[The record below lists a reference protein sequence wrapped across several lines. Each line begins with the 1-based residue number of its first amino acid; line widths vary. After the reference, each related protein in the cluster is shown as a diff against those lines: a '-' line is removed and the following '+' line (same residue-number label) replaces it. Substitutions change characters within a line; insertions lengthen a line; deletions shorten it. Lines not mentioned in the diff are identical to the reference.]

1 MEAGAAGA
9 ADSQTTAAS
18 GEAAPKKARAFRH
31 FAGEYVMIVL
41 SIVTALGLENGVR
54 QFNQAREAR
63 EAARNLDA
71 EIAVNLAEMRA
82 VVAHSDG
89 EVKRLRRLQEILLA
103 DIKAGVGDEAAIQHV
118 MHASGERFTVSL
130 RTPSLQREA
139 WDVAVANQA
148 LSFMSQEQLQR
159 YARQYAN
166 MRDIQAMMLGAG
178 GSFIDRP
185 QLSNVMSNL
194 EMSDITARELYR
206 VLAQMSFVHES
217 NSKNMRTLEKL
228 LVGEQQRGLKQ
239 AGPKESSA

>member
-1 MEAGAAGA
+1 MEAGAANA
-9 ADSQTTAAS
+9 EAQAS
-18 GEAAPKKARAFRH
+18 ARETAPKKARSFRH

-41 SIVTALGLENGVR
+41 SIVTALTLENGVR

-71 EIAVNLAEMRA
+71 EIALNLGEMRS
-82 VVAHSDG
+82 VIAHSDG
-89 EVKRLRRLQEILLA
+89 EVKRLRRLQQILLA
-103 DIKAGVGDEAAIQHV
+103 DIKAGVGDAEAIKHV
-118 MHASGERFTVSL
+118 MHESGDRFSVNL

-148 LSFMSQEQLQR
+148 LSFMPQEQLQR

-166 MRDIQAMMLGAG
+166 MRDIQAMFMGAG
-178 GSFIDRP
+178 GSFLDRP

-194 EMSDITARELYR
+194 EMNDITARELYR
-206 VLAQMSFVHES
+206 VLAQLSFVHES
-217 NSKNMRTLEKL
+217 NSNNMRMLEKL

-239 AGPKESSA
+239 AKHKESSA